1 MDKNAYLDLLAPIV
15 ADYRTRGYAFW
26 LPYVTGD
33 VIVLDAT
40 APDGTKCCVEINAM
54 WDDKPNGNIRVIAAI
69 DDGGWR
75 AISPVSDSFII
86 AADDTFVGE

>member
-15 ADYRTRGYAFW
+15 ADHRSFGYAFW
-26 LPYVTGD
+26 LPFLTGD
-33 VIVLDAT
+33 VIVLDVA

-54 WDDKPNGNIRVIAAI
+54 WDDKPNSDIRVIASI

-75 AISPVSDSFII
+75 AFVPVSDSFII
-86 AADDTFVGE
+86 APDGTFVGE